1 MSTEKKNYG
10 LSWITS
16 IFVSYLE
23 SIVKASFFVIA
34 SSFDVATCARRG
46 SLPFEPFFRFPT
58 IHRRVNRMLPAMLR
72 SALWD
77 LYFYGFTGS
86 QGIWRKKW
94 YIKWS
99 SVDLLYMPFIVFFY
113 YYYSIIC
120 HCLSYKL
127 QELLSFYLIG
137 YFFQFIDCLSLDW
150 WLDVLYRFIFR
161 LKGQLVG
168 IWIKNKEWA
177 DILICLS
184 SAVYES
190 RSRQTNDQ
198 TNLNYVKIAVEL
210 TINKNK
216 VA

>member
-1 MSTEKKNYG
+1 MRQT
-10 LSWITS
+10 
-16 IFVSYLE
+16 
-23 SIVKASFFVIA
+23 
-34 SSFDVATCARRG
+34 
-46 SLPFEPFFRFPT
+46 RFPT
-58 IHRRVNRMLPAMLR
+58 FWALFPLSHNPPAGQ
-72 SALWD
+72 SNASCDAPQCIVGSVFLW
-77 LYFYGFTGS
+77 LYGFT
-86 QGIWRKKW
+86 RNLAKKM
-94 YIKWS
+94 IHQMIIS
-99 SVDLLYMPFIVFFY
+99 RSFIHAVYCIFFF
-113 YYYSIIC
+113 YYSIIC

-150 WLDVLYRFIFR
+150 WLDVLYCFIFR